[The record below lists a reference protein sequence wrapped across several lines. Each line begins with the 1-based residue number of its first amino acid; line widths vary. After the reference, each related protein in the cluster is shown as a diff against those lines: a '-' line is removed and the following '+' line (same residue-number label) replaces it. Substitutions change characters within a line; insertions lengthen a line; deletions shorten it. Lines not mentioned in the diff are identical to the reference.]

1 MDINNDTL
9 LQMCQTRPQAKRDN
23 RIEIYLFD
31 RDVPRYIQKAAEK
44 DKSYKHWEA
53 NVYSALLP
61 VPEHRDFNEICIEH
75 FYPDEDLLKEDKNGR
90 RLYTTKEFD
99 PDSGCHLKLKEVYYA
114 NRRDQL
120 RCKYPKILDSNVRKN
135 GSDENIALSKNN
147 FAKNIFHKTGS
158 FKEVSFSY
166 FKVIFELFEEIMA
179 QAK

>member
-75 FYPDEDLLKEDKNGR
+75 FYPNED
-90 RLYTTKEFD
+90 
-99 PDSGCHLKLKEVYYA
+99 C
-114 NRRDQL
+114 
-120 RCKYPKILDSNVRKN
+120 
-135 GSDENIALSKNN
+135 
-147 FAKNIFHKTGS
+147 
-158 FKEVSFSY
+158 
-166 FKVIFELFEEIMA
+166 
-179 QAK
+179 